1 HWLIHYA
8 LHWVGDEMA
17 VLCFF
22 YPLNQ
27 GKNQII
33 VMISYLLSINLS
45 GCLKY
50 SNHSSEHWVISKY
63 LVKAGQLDML
73 SSYNNNSST
82 GLSTFKGARLVANR
96 TTDREGVAPPSSQYS
111 GCADGWSGVTQ

>member
-1 HWLIHYA
+1 
-8 LHWVGDEMA
+8 
-17 VLCFF
+17 
-22 YPLNQ
+22 
-27 GKNQII
+27 
-33 VMISYLLSINLS
+33 
-45 GCLKY
+45 
-50 SNHSSEHWVISKY
+50 
-63 LVKAGQLDML
+63 ML